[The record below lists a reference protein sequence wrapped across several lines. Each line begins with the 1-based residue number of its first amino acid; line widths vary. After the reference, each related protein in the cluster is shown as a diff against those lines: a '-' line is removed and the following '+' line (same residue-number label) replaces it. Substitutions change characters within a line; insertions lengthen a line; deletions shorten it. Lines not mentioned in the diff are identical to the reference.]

1 MKTGFLITARLKSTR
16 LPLKL
21 LQPVENRPIFSHMLD
36 RLKLAKRVDQI
47 IVCTSTN
54 PQDDP
59 LIELAEAEGVAS
71 FRGDEDDVVK
81 RLSDAATAF
90 GLDYILSITADCP
103 FSDPG
108 YADRIVEAYLQTNA
122 DLIRA
127 LTLPHGAFSYG
138 VKPEAFR
145 K

>member
-1 MKTGFLITARLKSTR
+1 LKTGFLITARLKSTR

-59 LIELAEAEGVAS
+59 LIELAEAEGVES
-71 FRGDEDDVVK
+71 FRGEEDV
-81 RLSDAATAF
+81 
-90 GLDYILSITADCP
+90 
-103 FSDPG
+103 
-108 YADRIVEAYLQTNA
+108 
-122 DLIRA
+122 
-127 LTLPHGAFSYG
+127 G
-138 VKPEAFR
+138 V
-145 K
+145 